1 MPATLQLPSP
11 PLDAKTNGMAPE
23 VHTIDP
29 DGDVVLVLTRF
40 VRFEDVEDGSDQVD
54 DSKPTTPVAV
64 AKPLALLGNTYSD
77 EDTSEEGERVNSA
90 TESSGCSSGRAVGV
104 FTADPDCSL
113 EEVIIRVSSRHL
125 TLASPVF
132 HAMLHRK
139 FSESNT
145 LSLTGS
151 VEIPMPDDD
160 PDAFLILLNILHG
173 RIRKVPLAVDL
184 ETLTQIATL
193 VDKYDI
199 MEPVELFANFWFDNL
214 KSTIPD
220 QYTDDIPS
228 WICVSSMFNK
238 GEEFERTTRLAM
250 REARGEIP
258 LAGLPVSPS
267 IVGEHLIL
275 VLCFDWRQ
283 Y

>member
-1 MPATLQLPSP
+1 MPATLQLQSP
-11 PLDAKTNGMAPE
+11 PLNATLNGMAPE

-40 VRFEDVEDGSDQVD
+40 VRFEDVEDVSDQLD
-54 DSKPTTPVAV
+54 DSKPVAV
-64 AKPLALLGNTYSD
+64 AKPLGLVSNTYND
-77 EDTSEEGERVNSA
+77 EDTSEEGERVNFA
-90 TESSGCSSGRAVGV
+90 TESSGCSSSRAVGD
-104 FTADPDCSL
+104 FTTDTDCCS
-113 EEVIIRVSSRHL
+113 EEVNIRVSSRHL

-220 QYTDDIPS
+220 HYTDDIPS

-250 REARGEIP
+250 REARREIP
-258 LAGLPVSPS
+258 LAGLPVPPS

-275 VLCFDWRQ
+275 YCVLTCVQ
-283 Y
+283 H

>member
-11 PLDAKTNGMAPE
+11 PPDAKSSGMAPE

-40 VRFEDVEDGSDQVD
+40 VRFEDDEDGTDQLD
-54 DSKPTTPVAV
+54 DSKPVDTPAPVG
-64 AKPLALLGNTYSD
+64 KPLALVSRSYSD
-77 EDTSEEGERVNSA
+77 EGTSEEGESSTFTTGSPNCSA
-90 TESSGCSSGRAVGV
+90 GRAAVGFV
-104 FTADPDCSL
+104 ADTNYGS

-132 HAMLHRK
+132 RAMLHRK

-145 LSLTGS
+145 LRLTGS

-160 PDAFLILLNILHG
+160 PDPFLILLNILHG
-173 RIRKVPLAVDL
+173 RIRKVPLVVDL

-199 MEPVELFANFWFDNL
+199 MEPVEMFANFWFNNL

-220 QYTDDIPS
+220 HYTDDIPS

-238 GEEFERTTRLAM
+238 DEEFERTTRLAM
-250 REARGEIP
+250 REARREIP
-258 LAGLPVSPS
+258 LAGLPVPPSVVGEYS
-267 IVGEHLIL
+267 IV
-275 VLCFDWRQ
+275 VLC
-283 Y
+283 